1 MIVPFLQ
8 IQYLT
13 PVGFSEAAC
22 GNVKLRHKTSLCQLL
37 QIFYSDCDVSSLWYW
52 KQLNLFFK
60 DLVSTVT
67 LFKPSE
73 RKVTFSIDSSDVS
86 FGHSF

>member
-1 MIVPFLQ
+1 M
-8 IQYLT
+8 
-13 PVGFSEAAC
+13 GCSEAVC

-37 QIFYSDCDVSSLWYW
+37 QILSNCDVSVLLCW
-52 KQLNLFFK
+52 KQLTLFFK

-73 RKVTFSIDSSDVS
+73 RKVTFSIDSSDAS